1 MKRLRRRASFLR
13 TRSMLVGFV
22 VWLSLMAC
30 IAIGG
35 AITDQPD
42 ATIQPEQTVGKP

>member
-1 MKRLRRRASFLR
+1 MKRLRRRGVLLR

-35 AITDQPD
+35 AITDQPAD
-42 ATIQPEQTVGKP
+42 TIQPEQSAGKP